1 MGYVTISYM
10 KKLDQRGAVDSWL
23 IAFIVSAL
31 LAAGALGFGLWAF
44 SGRQD
49 YKNNVDEKI
58 SVAVADAEK
67 VNSAKKDQ
75 EFAEKEKNP
84 LRTYA
89 GPATY
94 GSLSVSYPKT
104 WSAYVDETAKTNT
117 PLSGYL
123 NPGFVPGLQS
133 SLPNALRF
141 TVTSNDYSTVVKTFD
156 AQVKAGKIKVSPYKA
171 DKVQSVVG
179 VRLDGEVIQ
188 GKQGAMVIVPLR
200 DKTLQVWTES
210 PQFVP
215 DFNTII
221 LPNLVFVP

>member
-1 MGYVTISYM
+1 M
-10 KKLDQRGAVDSWL
+10 KRLDQNGAIDSWL
-23 IAFIVSAL
+23 IAFVITL
-31 LAAGALGFGLWAF
+31 LFALGAIGFGFWAF

-49 YKNNVDEKI
+49 YKDNVDEKI

-67 VNSAKKDQ
+67 ANTAKKDK

-94 GSLSVSYPKT
+94 GSLSISYPKT
-104 WSAYVDETAKTNT
+104 WSAYVDESAKSGT
-117 PLSGYL
+117 PLSGSL
-123 NPGFVPGLQS
+123 NPNFVPGLQS
-133 SLPNALRF
+133 ELPNALRF
-141 TVTSNDYSTVVKTFD
+141 TVVATDYQTVVRSFES
-156 AQVKAGKIKVSPYKA
+156 QVKTGKVKVTPYKA
-171 DKVQSVVG
+171 DKVPSVVG
-179 VRLDGEVIQ
+179 VRVDGEVVRQ
-188 GKQGAMVIVPLR
+188 KQGAMIIVPLR

-210 PQFVP
+210 PTFIP

>member
-1 MGYVTISYM
+1 M
-10 KKLDQRGAVDSWL
+10 KRLDQRGAIDSWL
-23 IAFIVSAL
+23 IAFVVTLVIAL
-31 LAAGALGFGLWAF
+31 GALGFGMWAF

-49 YKNNVDEKI
+49 YKTNVDEK
-58 SVAVADAEK
+58 VAVAVVDAEK
-67 VNSAKKDQ
+67 ANSEKKDK

-94 GSLSVSYPKT
+94 GSLSISYPKT

-117 PLSGYL
+117 PLSGSL
-123 NPGFVPGLQS
+123 NPNFVPGLQS
-133 SLPNALRF
+133 SLPVALRF
-141 TVTSNDYSTVVKTFD
+141 TVVSNDYTTVVKTFD
-156 AQVKAGKIKVSPYKA
+156 AQVKAGKIKVTPFKA
-171 DKVQSVVG
+171 DKVPSIVG
-179 VRLDGEVIQ
+179 VRLDGEIAQ
-188 GKQGAMVIVPLR
+188 GKQGSMVIVPLR